1 MNRISFPHPEITNP
15 KRHLDSSEAES
26 RRLFPY
32 YAGFSAAF
40 VESTLASIRLSKDAV
55 ILDPWNGSGTTTFTA
70 FKHGFSATGSDLN
83 PVMILVAKAGF
94 VSKLDIDSLVP
105 LAHSIVDAMN
115 SSPSPIN
122 NEPLNNWLGYKSAC
136 TLREIET
143 RINQTLVSHS
153 AYLPLDSA
161 ESLEKLT
168 PLAAFFYLA
177 LFRVTRRLT
186 QEFVASNPTWIKV
199 PKDDSA
205 KKQFKCSQI
214 IKLFLKEVELLRDQH
229 HFISSSDFETSRIK
243 LILSNAENLPLEKD
257 CIDAVITSPP
267 YCTRIDYAIAT
278 YVELAILRVGG
289 EQFSQLRRS
298 LTGSSTVG
306 KTSGE
311 IKLEWGSECSKFL
324 NTLRSHPSKA
334 SSTYYFKNH
343 VQYFDSLY
351 RSLSET
357 SRVLKPSA
365 PCVLVVQNSYYKE
378 IRNDI
383 AKIICEMTES
393 LSLKSTRRADFNA
406 ARTMVD
412 LNRNSK
418 KYIGKRSTIE
428 SVLFFEKAF

>member
-1 MNRISFPHPEITNP
+1 MNRISLPYPEITNP

-40 VESTLASIRLSKDAV
+40 VESTLATIELSKEAV
-55 ILDPWNGSGTTTFTA
+55 ILDPWNGSGTTTSTAFQKGFTA
-70 FKHGFSATGSDLN
+70 IGSDLN
-83 PVMILVAKAGF
+83 PAMILVAKAGF

-105 LAHSIVDAMN
+105 LSHSIVDNM
-115 SSPSPIN
+115 SFLS
-122 NEPLNNWLGYKSAC
+122 EPLDNDPLSNWFSDKSARL
-136 TLREIET
+136 LREIET

-153 AYLPLDSA
+153 TYLSLDNA

-168 PLAAFFYLA
+168 PLASFFYLA

-199 PKDDSA
+199 PKDDSS
-205 KKQFKCSQI
+205 KKQLTGTQAIS
-214 IKLFLKEVELLRDQH
+214 LFLKEVETLRDQH
-229 HFISSSDFETSRIK
+229 HFINSSDFDTKRINLK
-243 LILSNAENLPLEKD
+243 LSNAENLPLEKASV
-257 CIDAVITSPP
+257 DAVITSPP
-267 YCTRIDYAIAT
+267 YCTRIDYAVAT
-278 YVELAILRVGG
+278 YVELAVLRIGG
-289 EQFSQLRRS
+289 ERFSQLRRS

-311 IKLEWGSECSKFL
+311 IMHEWGDECSTFL
-324 NTLRSHPSKA
+324 NALMNHPSKA
-334 SSTYYFKNH
+334 SGTYYLKNH

-351 RSLSET
+351 KSLSET

-383 AKIICEMTES
+383 AKIICQMSEN
-393 LSLKSTRRADFNA
+393 LSLKPTHRADFNA
-406 ARTMVD
+406 TRSMVD
-412 LNRNSK
+412 LNKNSK

-428 SVLFFEKAF
+428 SVLFFEKAL